1 VAALQSSELRITM
14 DKNLTSWMRKNKKR
28 FDNPFDLAVACT
40 CAFSLWGKNNQQEV
54 DIPSRVIKVV
64 EKVWR

>member
-1 VAALQSSELRITM
+1 M